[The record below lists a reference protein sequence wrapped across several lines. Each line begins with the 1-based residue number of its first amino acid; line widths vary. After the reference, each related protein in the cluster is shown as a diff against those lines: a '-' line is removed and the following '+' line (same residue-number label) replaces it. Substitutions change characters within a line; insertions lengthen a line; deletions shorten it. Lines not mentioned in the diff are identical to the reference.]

1 MDKIQ
6 ELTSKLYAEGVEKGK
21 EEAEK
26 IVAAARAQEQQI
38 LSEARAKADD
48 MLSSAKKESAALK
61 RHTEAELKLYAA
73 QSSEALKT
81 EITNL
86 LTNKVATAGVK
97 EAVEDKAF
105 MKQLILELVKNW
117 SESQTVTVGVE
128 NPAELEQYIA
138 SQAKELL
145 DKGLKIE
152 AVNGIKTGFTVSPE
166 DGSYKVVFGEKEFTD
181 YFKEFLRPQVQQLL
195 FEPGPTT
202 GF

>member
-26 IVAAARAQEQQI
+26 IVAAARTQEQQI
-38 LSEARAKADD
+38 LNEARAKADD

-86 LTNKVATAGVK
+86 LTNKVATQGVK

-105 MKQLILELVKNW
+105 MKQLILELVRNW
-117 SESQTVTVGVE
+117 SENQTVTVGVE

-152 AVNGIKTGFTVSPE
+152 TVNGIKTGFTVSPG

-195 FEPGPTT
+195 F
-202 GF
+202 